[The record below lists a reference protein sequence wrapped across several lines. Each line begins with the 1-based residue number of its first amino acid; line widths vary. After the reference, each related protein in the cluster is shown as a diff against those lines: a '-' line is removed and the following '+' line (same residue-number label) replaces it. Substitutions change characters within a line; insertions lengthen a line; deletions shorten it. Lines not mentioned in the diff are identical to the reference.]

1 MKKLVTSV
9 ALVLVATL
17 GWAQSA
23 RTEFEVIR
31 EEFKAEKKAV
41 VAGFMNLSDADAM
54 KFWPVYDKYEAE
66 RTKIGT
72 ERFNLINRY
81 VEQFNSLN
89 DEQSDELLKKSLSI
103 QKQELD
109 LKNKYYK
116 EVKKSIGASKAM
128 AFIQLEDYISV
139 VIRGFLYESLPLI
152 EVK

>member
-1 MKKLVTSV
+1 MKKMMTCVSL
-9 ALVLVATL
+9 LLLATTA
-17 GWAQSA
+17 WTQSA

-41 VAGFMNLSDADAM
+41 VAGFMSLSDADAT

-72 ERFNLINRY
+72 ERFNLISSY
-81 VEQFNSLN
+81 VEQYNSLN
-89 DEQSDELLKKSLSI
+89 DEQSEVLLKKSMSI

-116 EVKKSIGASKAM
+116 EVKKSIGASKAL

-139 VIRGFLYESLPLI
+139 VIRDQLYESLPLI

>member
-81 VEQFNSLN
+81 VEQYNSLN

>member
-41 VAGFMNLSDADAM
+41 VAGFMNLSDADAL

-128 AFIQLEDYISV
+128 AFIQLEDYIGV
-139 VIRGFLYESLPLI
+139 VIRGYLYESLPLI